1 MSLETLNTILLLLV
15 LAIVTYLILVV
26 PKKSS
31 KNRINA
37 VLVDTSVFMDGR
49 ILSVV
54 RSGFLYDQILVPRSV
69 IGELQLLADGSDN
82 EKRARARHGLD
93 VIAELQ
99 NIADA
104 RVEILRDNTN
114 AREGVD
120 NRLLEL
126 AKKHDAAIC
135 TIDYN
140 LNKVATV
147 EGIRVLNINELAQE
161 LRIAHLPGEKLK
173 VTLTQKGQDGHQ
185 AVGHLQDGTMVVVEQ
200 SNAFIG
206 KTVDVEVI
214 RSLQTVAG
222 KMIFARRSQSNRTD
236 DHSKKRPSTKQS
248 SAVSKPNT
256 QERKPKNNNQPNNK
270 RKRNFKTNEDSLID
284 LVEKQ

>member
-1 MSLETLNTILLLLV
+1 MNLETLNTVLLLLV
-15 LAIVTYLILVV
+15 LAIVTYLVLVV
-26 PKKSS
+26 PKKSI

-200 SNAFIG
+200 SNALIG

-222 KMIFARRSQSNRTD
+222 KMIFARRSQSGRTD
-236 DHSKKRPSTKQS
+236 DRSKKRPAAKQS
-248 SAVSKPNT
+248 SAASKPNA
-256 QERKPKNNNQPNNK
+256 QDRKPKNSNQPNNK
-270 RKRNFKTNEDSLID
+270 RRRNFKTNEDSLID